1 MKFLTLTPLEYYEL
15 LDIYA
20 LCLRLCFF
28 ELGYKIRLKSL
39 KKVLSF
45 TVSKKIENWK
55 VKVKLSALLEIGEFL
70 EFDNLFPLLK
80 FNKEKKNSDSEFLR
94 QIYKKNKNETIS
106 NLIYEIDDK
115 KDKKFRKIY

>member
-1 MKFLTLTPLEYYEL
+1 M
-15 LDIYA
+15 DIYA

-80 FNKEKKNSDSEFLR
+80 FNKEKETVTLNFLR
-94 QIYKKNKNETIS
+94 QIYKKIKMRLFQI
-106 NLIYEIDDK
+106 
-115 KDKKFRKIY
+115 